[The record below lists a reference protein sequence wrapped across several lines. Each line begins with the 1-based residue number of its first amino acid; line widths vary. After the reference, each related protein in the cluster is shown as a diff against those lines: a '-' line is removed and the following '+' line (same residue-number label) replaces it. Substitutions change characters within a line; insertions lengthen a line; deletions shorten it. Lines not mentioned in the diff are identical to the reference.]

1 MCPERQAMACPTRLG
16 SSLSTVWE
24 RFREPNPLS
33 SAGGRVWEQNSGWE
47 PPWLGVSRR
56 DVIVIL
62 SGGPPGRLLLPS
74 VVEASGFY
82 SFQSLSCALI
92 SVYLHSFAESLVGL
106 FDLGAKK
113 VLRLFPFILY
123 SFAS

>member
-1 MCPERQAMACPTRLG
+1 MCPERQATACPTCLG

-24 RFREPNPLS
+24 HFREPNPLS

-62 SGGPPGRLLLPS
+62 SGG
-74 VVEASGFY
+74 
-82 SFQSLSCALI
+82 
-92 SVYLHSFAESLVGL
+92 H
-106 FDLGAKK
+106 LGACCYPAWWKPRAFIHSRVSR
-113 VLRLFPFILY
+113 VL
-123 SFAS
+123 